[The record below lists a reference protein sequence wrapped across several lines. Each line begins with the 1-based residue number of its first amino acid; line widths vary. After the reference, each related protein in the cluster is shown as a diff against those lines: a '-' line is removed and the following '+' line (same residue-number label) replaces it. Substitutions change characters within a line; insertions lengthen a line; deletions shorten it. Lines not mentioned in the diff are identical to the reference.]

1 MDEFTTAEARKNLAD
16 LLNRVAYA
24 RERVVVTRRGRELA
38 ALVPVDDAS
47 LSERLRS
54 FLASREVVEALGQ
67 LEDDQAASWAE
78 LKRDLG
84 L

>member
-47 LSERLRS
+47 LSERLRG